1 MFTCMND
8 GTLYLNMIYEKPM
21 PKVPVLDGWAAAE
34 AGLELRSQVAV
45 SGKKLKRQPAD
56 GKKSAEPPLA
66 INPA

>member
-1 MFTCMND
+1 MND
-8 GTLYLNMIYEKPM
+8 GTPYLNMTYKKPM

-34 AGLELRSQVAV
+34 AGFELRSQVVV

-56 GKKSAEPPLA
+56 GTISAEPPLA